1 VSGPNRRFRKWA
13 IWRPQ
18 GPGVEDLIARAQR
31 LIDTPRPPDG
41 YTLEWCVEANY
52 VGDLNAIAIA
62 ALHAPI
68 EYPAGARARNGNPV
82 PGKGDWKPLA

>member
-1 VSGPNRRFRKWA
+1 VSGPNRRFHKWA

-18 GPGVEDLIARAQR
+18 GPAAEDLIARAQR

-41 YTLEWCVEANY
+41 YTLEWCVEANH

-68 EYPAGARARNGNPV
+68 PHPTGARARNGNAGPEREN
-82 PGKGDWKPLA
+82 GSG